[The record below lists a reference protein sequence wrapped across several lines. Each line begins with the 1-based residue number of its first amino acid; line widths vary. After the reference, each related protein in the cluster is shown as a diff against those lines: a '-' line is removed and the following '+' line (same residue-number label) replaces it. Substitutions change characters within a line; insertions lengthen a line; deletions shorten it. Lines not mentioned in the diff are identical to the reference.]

1 MYGLQEI
8 INNRKSFWK
17 QKGPRN
23 DIVLSTR
30 IRLGRN
36 AGFIPFPEAMDDSDF
51 NIIKGIAES
60 FIARTSSGEA
70 ATCFNVN
77 ELDLHEKRLL
87 LEKNII
93 TSEMENSDKCLV
105 LINNTDDFTIL
116 VNDADHFR
124 IQVIRPGFQL
134 YDTYKDADVIDDDMN
149 SVVRY
154 AFSGNYGYLTAD
166 PSNVGTG
173 LKVSA
178 ILHLPVLTAQK
189 RIGESIQSIRESG
202 FHISGTLGN
211 TGRVTG
217 GLYLVSSRKYLG
229 MTEIDI
235 LETADDIIN
244 RIIKLEDDARDEF
257 ITVSKNELEDS
268 AWRSLGML
276 LYARRLNY
284 VEAIEHLSRIRLG
297 VVMSVIKDYSL
308 ISINDLMVK
317 VQWAHLQEYFGIRFK
332 SIIDSD
338 AYRAIFLRTELK
350 NSGDVNV

>member
-1 MYGLQEI
+1 MFGLQEI
-8 INNRKSFWK
+8 INNRNSFWK

-36 AGFIPFPEAMDDSDF
+36 AGFIPFHDSMAESDF
-51 NIIKGIAES
+51 EIIKGIAGS
-60 FIARTSSGEA
+60 FISKTSPGENTA
-70 ATCFNVN
+70 CFNIN

-93 TSEMENSDKCLV
+93 TSEMETSDKCLIM
-105 LINNTDDFTIL
+105 INNDRDFTIL
-116 VNDADHFR
+116 VNDSDHFR

-134 YDTYKDADVIDDDMN
+134 YDAYKDADVIDDALN
-149 SVVRY
+149 SVVKY
-154 AFSGNYGYLTAD
+154 AFSERYGYLTPD
-166 PSNVGTG
+166 PANTGTG

-178 ILHLPVLTAQK
+178 ILHLPVLTVHK
-189 RIGESIQSIRESG
+189 RISESIQFIRENG
-202 FHISGTLGN
+202 FQISGTLGN

-217 GLYLVSSRKYLG
+217 GLYLLSSRKYLG
-229 MTEIDI
+229 ISEIDI
-235 LETADDIIN
+235 LETADDVVN

-257 ITVSKNELEDS
+257 FTVSKKELEDS
-268 AWRSLGML
+268 AWRSLGVL

-284 VEAIEHLSRIRLG
+284 VEAVEHLSRIRLG
-297 VVMSVIKDYSL
+297 VVMSVIKDYN
-308 ISINDLMVK
+308 IVTINDLMVK
-317 VQWAHLQEYFGIRFK
+317 IQWAHLQEYFGLRFK

-338 AYRAIFLRTELK
+338 DYRALFLRTELK

>member
-1 MYGLQEI
+1 MFGLQEI
-8 INNRKSFWK
+8 INNRENFWK

-36 AGFIPFPEAMDDSDF
+36 ACYIPFPESMDEIDF
-51 NIIKGIAES
+51 EKIKGIAEM
-60 FIARTSSGEA
+60 FISKTSSDPN
-70 ATCFNVN
+70 TVCFNIN

-93 TSEMENSDKCLV
+93 TSEMENSDKCLI
-105 LINNTDDFTIL
+105 LINNAEDYTIL
-116 VNDADHFR
+116 VNDSDHFR

-134 YDTYKDADVIDDDMN
+134 HDTYKDADAIDDALN
-149 SVVRY
+149 SVVKY
-154 AFSGNYGYLTAD
+154 AFSEHYGYLTPD
-166 PSNVGTG
+166 PVNVGTG

-178 ILHLPVLTAQK
+178 ILHLPVLTLQK
-189 RIGESIQSIRESG
+189 RIGESIHFIRDNG
-202 FHISGTLGN
+202 FQISGTLGN

-235 LETADDIIN
+235 IETADDIIN

-257 ITVSKNELEDS
+257 AAISKKELEDS
-268 AWRSLGML
+268 AWRSFGIL

-284 VEAIEHLSRIRLG
+284 VEAVEHLSRIRLG
-297 VVMSVIKDYSL
+297 VVMSVIKDYNL
-308 ISINDLMVK
+308 VTINDLMVK
-317 VQWAHLQEYFGIRFK
+317 VQWAHLQEYFGLRFK

-338 AYRAIFLRTELK
+338 DYRALFLRTELK
-350 NSGDVNV
+350 NSGDINV

>member
-1 MYGLQEI
+1 MFGLQEI
-8 INNRKSFWK
+8 INNRNSFWK

-36 AGFIPFPEAMDDSDF
+36 AGFIPFPESMDDSDF
-51 NIIKGIAES
+51 ELIKGITES
-60 FIARTSSGEA
+60 FISKTSPGENT
-70 ATCFNVN
+70 TCFNIN

-105 LINNTDDFTIL
+105 LINNEKDFTIL
-116 VNDADHFR
+116 VNESDHFR

-134 YDTYKDADVIDDDMN
+134 YDTYKDADVIDDALN
-149 SVVRY
+149 SVVKY
-154 AFSGNYGYLTAD
+154 AFSEDFGYLTPD
-166 PSNVGTG
+166 PSNAGTG

-178 ILHLPVLTAQK
+178 ILHLPVLTAHK
-189 RIGESIQSIRESG
+189 RIGESIQFIRESG
-202 FHISGTLGN
+202 FHIAGTLGN

-229 MTEIDI
+229 MSEIDI

-257 ITVSKNELEDS
+257 FTVSKHELEDS
-268 AWRSLGML
+268 VWRSLGLL

-284 VEAIEHLSRIRLG
+284 VEAVEHLSRVRLG
-297 VVMSVIKDYSL
+297 VVMSVIKDYN
-308 ISINDLMVK
+308 IVTINDLMVK
-317 VQWAHLQEYFGIRFK
+317 VQWAHLQEYFGLRFK

-338 AYRAIFLRTELK
+338 DFRALFLRTELK

>member
-1 MYGLQEI
+1 MNGLQEI

-17 QKGPRN
+17 QRGPRN

-36 AGFIPFPEAMDDSDF
+36 AELLPFAETMDDNDF
-51 NIIKGIAES
+51 GILKGIS
-60 FIARTSSGEA
+60 GDFISG
-70 ATCFNVN
+70 TRYGRNTKCFDIN
-77 ELDLHEKRLL
+77 ELDLHQKRLL

-93 TSEMENSDKCLV
+93 TSEMESSDKCLV
-105 LINNTDDFTIL
+105 LINNENDFTIL
-116 VNDADHFR
+116 VNDNDHFR

-134 YDTYKDADVIDDDMN
+134 YDTFQDADAIDDSLN

-154 AFSGNYGYLTAD
+154 AFSEKYGYLTPD
-166 PSNVGTG
+166 PVNTGTG

-178 ILHLPVLTAQK
+178 ILHLPVLTFNK
-189 RIGESIQSIRESG
+189 RIGESIHFIRDNG
-202 FHISGTLGN
+202 FQISGTLGN

-229 MTEIDI
+229 ITEIDV
-235 LETADDIIN
+235 LDAADDIIN

-257 ITVSKNELEDS
+257 ISISKNELEDS
-268 AWRSLGML
+268 AWRSLGIL

-284 VEAIEHLSRIRLG
+284 VEAVEHLSRIRLG

-308 ISINDLMVK
+308 VTINDLMVK
-317 VQWAHLQEYFGIRFK
+317 IQWAHLQEYFGIRFK
-332 SIIDSD
+332 SVIDSD
-338 AYRAIFLRTELK
+338 DYRAVFLRTELK
-350 NSGDVNV
+350 NSGDINV